1 VSHVLASRP
10 NVLYYGDNLDIL
22 RKYVHG
28 GSIDLVYLDPPFNS
42 KADYNV
48 LFKEPSGEESVAQI
62 QAFSDFWHWDTRA
75 RQAYEY
81 LTSNQVSDPISRVTE
96 MIYNF
101 LGKNDMSAYL
111 FMMATRLIE
120 LQRVLK
126 PNGSLFLH
134 CDPTASHYLKIVLD
148 AVFFPN
154 NFRNEIAWRRSHP
167 KGHAYTRF
175 ANDHDCILVY
185 AKDASKIKWKTIY
198 KKYDPNAPPPS
209 QYSHQD
215 PDGRWY
221 TLDNLLNPNPDRPN
235 LTYEFK
241 GITRVWRWTKDR
253 MLEEDKKRRI
263 IMPKDG
269 KVPRYKRY
277 LDEQEGIPID
287 DFWDDVDYV
296 KGDERL
302 GYPTQKPVAL
312 LERIIEAATDEGDW
326 VLDPFCGCGTAV
338 IAAEKVQRH
347 WIGIDITYLAINLVK
362 VRLKHSFPNAKYAVE
377 GEPRDLGAAKALAE
391 NRYQFQWWALSL
403 VGAMPFGSTS
413 SRPRE
418 GKKGADEGIDGW
430 LRFAGMGEGQI
441 ERIVVQVKSGH
452 VGVKDIRELRDVVTR
467 QKAAIGLYL
476 TLEEPTSEMLREA
489 KATDPYVAKRWNHE
503 YPRIQILT
511 IEDLLKGKKPDIPP
525 TVSSFQEAPRIEDD
539 MEETK
544 RATGLLLQKKLHEK

>member
-1 VSHVLASRP
+1 
-10 NVLYYGDNLDIL
+10 
-22 RKYVHG
+22 
-28 GSIDLVYLDPPFNS
+28 
-42 KADYNV
+42 
-48 LFKEPSGEESVAQI
+48 
-62 QAFSDFWHWDTRA
+62 
-75 RQAYEY
+75 
-81 LTSNQVSDPISRVTE
+81 

-126 PNGSLFLH
+126 PTGSLFLH

-148 AVFFPN
+148 AVFSPS
-154 NFRNEIAWRRSHP
+154 NFRNEIVWRRSHP

-185 AKDASKIKWKTIY
+185 AKDASKIKWKMIY
-198 KKYDPNAPPPS
+198 KKYDPDAPPPS
-209 QYSHQD
+209 QYTHQD

-241 GITRVWRWTKDR
+241 GITRVWRWTKER
-253 MLEEDKKRRI
+253 MLEEDAKGRI
-263 IMPKDG
+263 VMPQDG

-302 GYPTQKPVAL
+302 GYPTQKPTAL
-312 LERIIEAATDEGDW
+312 LERIIEAATNEGDW
-326 VLDPFCGCGTAV
+326 VLDPFCGCGTAI
-338 IAAEKVQRH
+338 IAAEKEKRR

-362 VRLKHSFPNAKYAVE
+362 VRLRHSFPNAKYVIE
-377 GEPRDLGAAKALAE
+377 GEPRDLGAAKELSK

-403 VGAMPFGSTS
+403 VGASPFGATP

-418 GKKGADEGIDGW
+418 GKKGADEGVDGR

-441 ERIVVQVKSGH
+441 ERVVVQVKSGH

-467 QKAAIGLYL
+467 QKAAIGLFI
-476 TLEEPTSEMLREA
+476 TLEEPTSEMVKEA
-489 KATDPYVAKRWNHE
+489 KATDPYVAKKWNHE

-511 IEDLLKGKKPDIPP
+511 IQELLKGKKPDLPP
-525 TVSSFQEAPRIEDD
+525 TLSSFQEAPRIENDV
-539 MEETK
+539 EEK
-544 RATGLLLQKKLHEK
+544 KQATGLLLQKTLHDK